1 MTTTFEI
8 HRDGWHTRGEDAEA
22 LATASVTLSVGSSV
36 VTRNVSK
43 RTDRRSESLVTSL
56 LPLAQYLAQGWWAL
70 LYEPLR
76 PLIDGHFRARHRLDS
91 GTRGYAF
98 PALAIW
104 SAGDHALLAD
114 WAPLE
119 EQFANISFVEPS
131 PRDPVELE
139 RDATEIELLDF
150 IATVIS
156 RVGHKD
162 RQAEQLA
169 ASWARITETL
179 DSPDETAYCIAAG
192 RLGLDPY
199 DPDSPDLEI
208 LSAGVSDT
216 LFADA
221 AEVIEVADIAE
232 TTDWLRLAKQRMSMF
247 PEIRVSSFGNA
258 PDDDLRV
265 PAYRIGEDAAH
276 NLRAAAGYSADS
288 SRQMVND
295 VFGPAVARSSELSR
309 TGPHGI
315 SGVCHRS
322 SETMQVGIVAQSARQ
337 RRFRACAAAYMG
349 WIAQEGEDR
358 AATLAYT
365 RRQQASRAFAAELL
379 APQSMLAQN
388 APKYGL
394 DSDDIQSIASMLVCP
409 YDTVMWQ
416 AYRAGVPLR
425 GINLQKNLRP
435 DVISG

>member
-8 HRDGWHTRGEDAEA
+8 HRDGWHTRGDNAEA
-22 LATASVTLSVGSSV
+22 LTTASVTLSVGPSV

-70 LYEPLR
+70 LYEPVR

-162 RQAEQLA
+162 RQAEQLV

-208 LSAGVSDT
+208 LSEGVSDT
-216 LFADA
+216 LFADV

-232 TTDWLRLAKQRMSMF
+232 TTDWLRLAKQRMGMF
-247 PEIRVSSFGNA
+247 PEIRVSSFGKA

-265 PAYRIGEDAAH
+265 PAYKIGEDAAH
-276 NLRAAAGYSADS
+276 KLRATVGYSADS

-295 VFGPAVARSSELSR
+295 VFGPAVA
-309 TGPHGI
+309 
-315 SGVCHRS
+315 
-322 SETMQVGIVAQSARQ
+322 
-337 RRFRACAAAYMG
+337 
-349 WIAQEGEDR
+349 
-358 AATLAYT
+358 
-365 RRQQASRAFAAELL
+365 
-379 APQSMLAQN
+379 
-388 APKYGL
+388 
-394 DSDDIQSIASMLVCP
+394 
-409 YDTVMWQ
+409 
-416 AYRAGVPLR
+416 
-425 GINLQKNLRP
+425 
-435 DVISG
+435 